1 MAKFINPFTDVGFK
15 RIFGQ
20 EFSKPLLLDFLNNL
34 LVGERHIT
42 SVQIVNNEQPAEYNG
57 DRSPEFDVFCET
69 DSGEKIIVEM
79 QNREQPNFKERTLYY
94 AERTLYYAA
103 ESIVR
108 QGEKGALWDYG
119 IKAVYVV
126 AFMNFSF
133 GELPDEFR
141 IDAGLTNL
149 SSGDMFCDKLRLIYL
164 QLPLFRKEA
173 DDCNN
178 DFERWIYVLKN
189 MDTLNRLPWIAQNA
203 VFRRLAEIGEVSALS
218 KEDRIKYDRS
228 LKAFRDAYNTYAWAE
243 KKAMEKGMAEG
254 MEKGM
259 AEGMEKGMAEGM
271 EKGMAEG
278 LEKGMAEG
286 MEKGM
291 AEGEEKG
298 KRDNA
303 RRMKAD
309 GMSAELIAK
318 YTGLSAEVIAE
329 L

>member
-1 MAKFINPFTDVGFK
+1 M
-15 RIFGQ
+15 
-20 EFSKPLLLDFLNNL
+20 
-34 LVGERHIT
+34 
-42 SVQIVNNEQPAEYNG
+42 
-57 DRSPEFDVFCET
+57 
-69 DSGEKIIVEM
+69 
-79 QNREQPNFKERTLYY
+79 
-94 AERTLYYAA
+94 
-103 ESIVR
+103 R

-254 MEKGM
+254 LEKGM
-259 AEGMEKGMAEGM
+259 AEGMEKGM

-278 LEKGMAEG
+278 MEKG

>member
-79 QNREQPNFKERTLYY
+79 QNREQPNFK
-94 AERTLYYAA
+94 ERTLYYAA

-259 AEGMEKGMAEGM
+259 AEGMEKGM

-278 LEKGMAEG
+278 MEKG